1 MVAINNLFRSDTTR
15 IRNQV
20 SSFSDLPTA
29 KYRTAGRNKSAEGS
43 TLSTIP
49 KIAAPEASTDPID
62 VAKMV
67 RNPYLATLIT
77 ARLNEV
83 FAFPPE
89 ITVYKPTEDGVADE
103 MEPFLTDVMRKMAE
117 SIHLPVSMRR
127 TYREI
132 LCYGA
137 SVKSVEYSVG
147 DPAYQDD
154 GLAELGPTSVYDS
167 PPDSDDGTEP
177 EHPPQKTPRQTP
189 HERAVESLASDIEKG
204 VIPSEEKLVRIV
216 ELRDLPAESFSTTYT
231 YGLQAPIN
239 GTLGNIYIPN
249 PLMRGLAVVVD
260 PKNPSKSEL
269 HVYQRDPTNKAA
281 IIPNELHNVKVIIHP
296 DGAYPCGEAVC
307 ADIYPL
313 VKKIDLV
320 TDALTKQTARTGVPI
335 IFPKITDDVM
345 GSDLNM
351 LIRYCADISEHWGD
365 TSSCTL
371 LPHMELA
378 DAKIHESPYTLQWL
392 THLVDRLRCKFTP
405 SDELS
410 PMGNPQLLGG
420 SDEGKATLHRTFITS
435 EQQWICDAYRGI
447 LQECLDRSGLSD
459 YYVEL
464 TIPKPE
470 KDISTSI
477 IAQLQVAAAGV
488 TANSSISDGELRE
501 RLTLLNLPHD
511 LPAELLERREQE
523 MEMQK
528 QQMAFG
534 NAFKPGA
541 LKKKDSDKKKD
552 SASRPANAAEMKG
565 GAVGKSA
572 GGTTNA
578 VRDMK

>member
-1 MVAINNLFRSDTTR
+1 MAVLNNIRQGLTR
-15 IRNQV
+15 IGNTMRSMTDIYSARSG
-20 SSFSDLPTA
+20 SSSQS
-29 KYRTAGRNKSAEGS
+29 RAEGS
-43 TLSTIP
+43 TLNQTP
-49 KIAAPEASTDPID
+49 RLAAPKASTDPTD
-62 VAKMV
+62 VAKMA

-103 MEPFLTDVMRKMAE
+103 MEPKLTDAMRKMSDE
-117 SIHLPVSMRR
+117 IHLPLSMRR

-137 SVKSVEYSVG
+137 SVKSIEYGVG
-147 DPAYQDD
+147 DPAVQDD
-154 GLAELGPTSVYDS
+154 GLAEPSSVYDS
-167 PPDSDDGTEP
+167 DADGEETKP
-177 EHPPQKTPRQTP
+177 STPPRQTP
-189 HERAVESLASDIEKG
+189 HQRAVESLASDIEAG
-204 VIPSEEKLVRIV
+204 EVPSAEKLVRII
-216 ELRDLPAESFSTTYT
+216 ELRDLPAESFSSTFNYEHSQLIGL
-231 YGLQAPIN
+231 YGGRA
-239 GTLGNIYIPN
+239 YMPN
-249 PLMRGLAVVVD
+249 PLMRGLIEVVD
-260 PKNPSKSEL
+260 PNNPFKSTL
-269 HVYQRDPTNKAA
+269 HVFQRDPTNKAA
-281 IIPNELHNVKVIIHP
+281 LISRELHNVKVIIHP

-307 ADIYPL
+307 ADVYPL

-320 TDALTKQTARTGVPI
+320 TDALTKQTLRTGVPI
-335 IFPKITDDVM
+335 LFPKISDDVM
-345 GSDLNM
+345 GGNVPQLLKYGDE
-351 LIRYCADISEHWGD
+351 IATKWGD
-365 TSSCTL
+365 LSAVTL
-371 LPHMELA
+371 MPGMELA
-378 DAKIHESPYTLQWL
+378 DPKIHESPYTLQWL

-435 EQQWICDAYRGI
+435 EQQWICDAYRDI

-488 TANSSISDGELRE
+488 TANSAISDGELRE
-501 RLTLLNLPHD
+501 RLTLLNLPYE
-511 LPAELLERREQE
+511 LPPELVERREQE
-523 MEMQK
+523 QEMQK
-528 QQMAFG
+528 QQMMFG

-541 LKKKDSDKKKD
+541 LKKDKGKDSSGKD
-552 SASRPANAAEMKG
+552 AASRPANAAEMKG
-565 GAVGKSA
+565 GAVGKAA
-572 GGTTNA
+572 GGNTNA
-578 VRDMK
+578 VRKMK